1 LKAEKPLLDILRK
14 IFFWNYARN
23 TWQWD
28 VLCVV
33 ILIFIFGTPKSWFEN
48 SERGGRVSHQNPA
61 ATTVLVGPELVD
73 NVEDKGRLERVVRD
87 LTRRPEAQVV
97 KVRKVVDK
105 DGKTRGY
112 EVDIR

>member
-1 LKAEKPLLDILRK
+1 MLNALKKM
-14 IFFWNYARN
+14 FFWNYARN

-33 ILIFIFGTPKSWFEN
+33 ILIFIFLTPKSWFEN
-48 SERGGRVSHQNPA
+48 SERRRASAHQNPA
-61 ATTVLVGPELVD
+61 VSTVLVGSELIG
-73 NVEDKGRLERVVRD
+73 NARD
-87 LTRRPEAQVV
+87 TGQVAQVV
-97 KVRKVVDK
+97 RAFTGRNDVQVLNVRPVVDK

>member
-1 LKAEKPLLDILRK
+1 MLSVLRK
-14 IFFWNYARN
+14 LFFWNYARN

-33 ILIFIFGTPKSWFEN
+33 ILIFIFLTPKSWFEN
-48 SERGGRVSHQNPA
+48 GERRGVSAHQNPIA
-61 ATTVLVGPELVD
+61 STVLVGAELID
-73 NVEDKGRLERVVRD
+73 NADDRTHVEQVIRTFTNRPNVQVLSVRAVVGS
-87 LTRRPEAQVV
+87 
-97 KVRKVVDK
+97 